1 MGVMGRQF
9 WRINWGA
16 ECIASP
22 WRLCYNATRSD
33 IQRVEEQPGSGRMTA
48 EQTLKHK
55 LLLEIEKLSEY
66 RLQEVLD
73 FARFLRSRDRFPVE
87 YERQDKKLD
96 SDQDPILQF
105 IGRVSHGTLAQGI
118 DEELYGA

>member
-1 MGVMGRQF
+1 
-9 WRINWGA
+9 
-16 ECIASP
+16 
-22 WRLCYNATRSD
+22 
-33 IQRVEEQPGSGRMTA
+33 MTA